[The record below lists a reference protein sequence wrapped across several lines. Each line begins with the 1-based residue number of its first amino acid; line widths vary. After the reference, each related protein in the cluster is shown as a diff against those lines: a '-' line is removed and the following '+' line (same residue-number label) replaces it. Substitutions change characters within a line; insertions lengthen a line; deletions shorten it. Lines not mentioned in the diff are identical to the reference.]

1 MPEPDGKI
9 YNGRVVDGWTVSLA
23 QIFGSGP
30 LLTIKCG
37 KCDCH
42 FDKRVRP
49 SHRPVVTCSICG
61 AANELDITV

>member
-1 MPEPDGKI
+1 MPNIKI
-9 YNGRVVDGWTVSLA
+9 YNGIVLDGWSMSFA

-37 KCDCH
+37 SCGCR

-49 SHRPVVTCSICG
+49 AHRPTVRCTICG
-61 AANELDITV
+61 AANKLDITV